1 MEKRKI
7 TTDELFDSLI
17 TVLINYERNKDI
29 LSETPHRRFLDLAL
43 VPVLLNKKENIFPLP
58 LIVEGS
64 IEYDNLKLLD
74 KDEKWLM
81 DNIKV
86 PVSDIFYGFYKD
98 ESIYIIKQ
106 SELN

>member
-1 MEKRKI
+1 MFKQRYNLDDLLTQLRENNVKSIKEVDYAILETTGKLSVFRK
-7 TTDELFDSLI
+7 
-17 TVLINYERNKDI
+17 
-29 LSETPHRRFLDLAL
+29 
-43 VPVLLNKKENIFPLP
+43 NKKENIFPLP